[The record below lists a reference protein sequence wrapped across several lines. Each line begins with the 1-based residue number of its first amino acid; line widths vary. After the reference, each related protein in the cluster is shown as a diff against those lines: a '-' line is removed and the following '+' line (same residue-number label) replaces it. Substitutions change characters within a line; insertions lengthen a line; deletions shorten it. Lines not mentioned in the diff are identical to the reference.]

1 MAREREIS
9 FFCDSSSSES
19 ESVLA
24 AKAISGEPS
33 STERARVSL
42 SLCSLD
48 SQSKYTVFCVYTHK
62 RRRISPKLTHWW
74 TVEAFRS
81 LADPVC
87 ASNLSGSN
95 QLTVFP
101 PLDDRYKHDNSNYIE
116 SRRKVWYFFFSCIPA
131 TRKSRV
137 SLRYLSRAGSITSP
151 PNTPLDAGN
160 GIIGTGVVFSIREKL
175 VVRSNATKFVKGSK
189 KR

>member
-1 MAREREIS
+1 MIDINTITAIILKAEEKFDIS
-9 FFCDSSSSES
+9 FFSCVP
-19 ESVLA
+19 SV
-24 AKAISGEPS
+24 
-33 STERARVSL
+33 
-42 SLCSLD
+42 
-48 SQSKYTVFCVYTHK
+48 
-62 RRRISPKLTHWW
+62 
-74 TVEAFRS
+74 
-81 LADPVC
+81 
-87 ASNLSGSN
+87 
-95 QLTVFP
+95 
-101 PLDDRYKHDNSNYIE
+101 
-116 SRRKVWYFFFSCIPA
+116 